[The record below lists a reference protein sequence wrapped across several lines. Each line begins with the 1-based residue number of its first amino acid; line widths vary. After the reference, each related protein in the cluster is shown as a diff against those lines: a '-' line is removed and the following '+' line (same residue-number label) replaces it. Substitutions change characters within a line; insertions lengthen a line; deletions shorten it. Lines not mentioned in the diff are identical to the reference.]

1 MDKKALFY
9 SIFLPFCIGLRFHTE
24 GWNWSWGLCCNVP
37 YRCVKILERGSN
49 ASALSLCPR
58 PIYSSQYILHYGAG
72 YTRLYQLVT
81 AFGWELISCG
91 TVFCYLLLF
100 DLFFLRVFMFAIHV
114 CWFDN
119 SDRFNGLLSPAL
131 RFLFYYF
138 PISLTS
144 SRLHVVLMDYIH
156 TFSCTWPCSP
166 GLCIPCIMHNSVH
179 VVSRSLFLLFTVFCL
194 LDGFPFFCCFEKKTP
209 LVLQNAS
216 QPAWYMLQNYS
227 RWNESKAFR
236 LFKYA

>member
-1 MDKKALFY
+1 MCQDTRAR
-9 SIFLPFCIGLRFHTE
+9 IQCIGSKPLSSTYLFFSVHFAL
-24 GWNWSWGLCCNVP
+24 WCWIYP
-37 YRCVKILERGSN
+37 
-49 ASALSLCPR
+49 ALSIGNGVWL
-58 PIYSSQYILHYGAG
+58 GAN
-72 YTRLYQLVT
+72 QLRNG
-81 AFGWELISCG
+81 F
-91 TVFCYLLLF
+91 LLF
-100 DLFFLRVFMFAIHV
+100 ASFFSLLRVFMFAIHV

-166 GLCIPCIMHNSVH
+166 GLCIPCIMQNSVH